1 MGKPSKRKYLQ
12 AFLERSLQIQ
22 ASSSNPESF
31 EALIL
36 WVRTRLEVQP
46 NKQKLNQTNIKLD
59 QDLATLSARQM
70 RKEITRL
77 RNAIR
82 EHRNEKGHGRCWLDD
97 QRLYAVLPENEPAN
111 LTLPPRDEFLS
122 NCAMYWQ
129 ERQPRTSDH
138 KVD

>member
-12 AFLERSLQIQ
+12 AFLERSLRIQ
-22 ASSSNPESF
+22 ASSSSPESF
-31 EALIL
+31 KDLIH
-36 WVRTRLEVQP
+36 WIQTRLEAQP
-46 NKQKLNQTNIKLD
+46 NKQKLNQTNVKLD
-59 QDLATLSARQM
+59 QDLLTLSARQM

-97 QRLYAVLPENEPAN
+97 QRLYAVLLENQTADFS
-111 LTLPPRDEFLS
+111 LPSREEFLT
-122 NCAMYWQ
+122 NCAAYWQ
-129 ERQPRTSDH
+129 ERQPLAAD

>member
-22 ASSSNPESF
+22 TSSSNPESF
-31 EALIL
+31 TDLIL
-36 WVRTRLEVQP
+36 WVRGRLEMQP
-46 NKQKLNQTNIKLD
+46 TKQKLNQTNLNVD
-59 QDLATLSARQM
+59 RDLATLSARQL
-70 RKEITRL
+70 RKEITQL

-97 QRLYAVLPENEPAN
+97 QRLYAVLPENQKANFSLPA
-111 LTLPPRDEFLS
+111 RDEFLA
-122 NCAMYWQ
+122 NCAAYWQ
-129 ERQPRTSDH
+129 ERQPLSAND